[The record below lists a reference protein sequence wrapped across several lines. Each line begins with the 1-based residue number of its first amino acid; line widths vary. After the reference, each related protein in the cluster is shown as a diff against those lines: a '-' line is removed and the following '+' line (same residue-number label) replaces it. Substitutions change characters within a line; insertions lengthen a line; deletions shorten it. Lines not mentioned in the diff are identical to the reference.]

1 MKIKNIVL
9 VLIILFVGAS
19 IVIYFTGPLIMNNLL
34 IAISTDE
41 YVRKIDLSDV
51 KSISI
56 SNNGKKYD
64 VKKNTDEYSNI
75 ISAFNNKR
83 VKIKTDTIRF
93 QEKDR
98 FQIDIA
104 NDEKNYTLNA
114 SPMLENGELQDK
126 VEFVLYDGT
135 NYSTMEYKYFV
146 VEISKEKF
154 LKIFPDAVA
163 QINQINNEIK

>member
-19 IVIYFTGPLIMNNLL
+19 IVIYFTEPLIMNNLL